1 MCTRDDELTKV
12 FARQM
17 FMLRKKLGLSQEDMA
32 DLCGICQVQV
42 CGYET
47 QKSLPSLSSAVRIC
61 KATGASLDLLCG
73 LPDDGSKS
81 EEKEEWKK

>member
-12 FARQM
+12 FAEQM
-17 FMLRKKLGLSQEDMA
+17 IRLRRDLGLSQEAMA

-61 KATGASLDLLCG
+61 KATGASLDWLCG
-73 LPDDGSKS
+73 LPDKGDSD
-81 EEKEEWKK
+81 EM